1 MFERDHYAAGLLPD
15 PFHGVDRCHQRR
27 DRDTFQAPVPSSGY
41 RPSSTAY
48 LRYLMVSEATPET
61 LPAPSLYCTNTV
73 LIFDPLALSFHAL
86 VAA

>member
-15 PFHGVDRCHQRR
+15 PFHGVGRCHQRR
-27 DRDTFQAPVPSSGY
+27 DRDPFQARSSSAGY

-61 LPAPSLYCTNTV
+61 LPAPSLYGTNTV